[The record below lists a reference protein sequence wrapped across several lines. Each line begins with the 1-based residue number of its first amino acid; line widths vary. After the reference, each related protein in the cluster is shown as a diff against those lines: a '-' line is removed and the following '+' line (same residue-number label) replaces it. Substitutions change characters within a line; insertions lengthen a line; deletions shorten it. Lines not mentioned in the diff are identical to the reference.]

1 MTELPSKELLLLVDR
16 LLNDGGLRRVE
27 VRRLE
32 DLLREDGAALD
43 CYTRTMAQEG
53 LMALALNGLCCRDEI
68 PSRVPSLRAVVAA
81 ALTTATAACVAVWL
95 SLSGDS
101 VRVAPGSYSFAG
113 SGVRVTALAS
123 VEWEGGRSAVLPD
136 GSLASEHVA
145 LRSGFAELTY
155 PSGVRLVLEGP
166 SVFAV
171 GGLDSGFLTRGRLV
185 AHVPPG
191 AEGFTIGYG
200 GGRVVDLGT
209 EFGFGVEDGKMQLSV
224 FDGSIELDMPDRS
237 PRALNQ
243 GQAVRHDGGVND
255 PLHDIA
261 QNEVHFVRELSGWN
275 LPWRVDP
282 RAAQSIE
289 FDVSRFIAEPSDYLV
304 VFKWTSG
311 SIPVAM
317 GGLRLLLDGRCVAGK
332 TGSGATGN
340 MAQVC
345 GNAFRLRVSAGDF
358 TRGRW
363 VLQAD
368 VTPERSGDLIRNPEI
383 TGGLLLFESGFALRS
398 SEEDFI
404 GRWSYH
410 FNGRNYVREFHEN
423 GRASLEINGNDNQ
436 VFHEDSRWSY
446 ENGVLSLWYKN
457 HLLAERH
464 ILRDPETLVF
474 ISNRYP
480 DAVRIPEK

>member
-1 MTELPSKELLLLVDR
+1 MRETPSKDLLLLVDR
-16 LLNDGGLRRVE
+16 LLNDGRLRRSE

-32 DLLREDGAALD
+32 DLLREDGAALAH
-43 CYTRTMAQEG
+43 YAETMAQEG
-53 LMALALNGLCCRDEI
+53 LMVLALTGLAGPHAI
-68 PSRVPSLRAVVAA
+68 PSRVPNRRAVVAA
-81 ALTTATAACVAVWL
+81 VLTAAAACVAVWL
-95 SLSGDS
+95 SLSGGF
-101 VRVAPGSYSFAG
+101 VRVAPGSSSFAG
-113 SGVRVTALAS
+113 TGVRVTALAS

-136 GSLASEHVA
+136 GSLASRHVA
-145 LRSGFAELTY
+145 LRGGFAELTY

-166 SVFAV
+166 SDFAV
-171 GGLDSGFLTRGRLV
+171 GGPDSGFLTRGRLV
-185 AHVPPG
+185 AHVPHG
-191 AEGFTIGYG
+191 AEGFTIGYS

-209 EFGFGVEDGKMQLSV
+209 EFGLGVEEGKMQLSV
-224 FDGSIELDMPDRS
+224 FDGAVELDMPDSS
-237 PRALNQ
+237 PKALSE
-243 GQAVRHDGGVND
+243 GQAVRHDGGVD
-255 PLHDIA
+255 DRLHDIA
-261 QNEVHFVRELSGWN
+261 RNEVHFVRDLSGGD

-282 RAAQSIE
+282 RAAQSVE
-289 FDVSRFIAEPSDYLV
+289 FDVSRFITKPSDYLV
-304 VFKWTSG
+304 LFKWTSG

-317 GGLRLLLDGRCVAGK
+317 GGVRLLLDGRLVAGK
-332 TGSGATGN
+332 TGSGSTGN
-340 MAQVC
+340 LVQVC

-358 TRGRW
+358 NRGRW
-363 VLQAD
+363 ILQALAA
-368 VTPERSGDLIRNPEI
+368 PERGGNVIGSPEI
-383 TGGLLLFESGFALRS
+383 TGGVLLFEDGFALRA
-398 SEEDFI
+398 SEADFL

-446 ENGVLSLWYKN
+446 ENGVLNLWYGN